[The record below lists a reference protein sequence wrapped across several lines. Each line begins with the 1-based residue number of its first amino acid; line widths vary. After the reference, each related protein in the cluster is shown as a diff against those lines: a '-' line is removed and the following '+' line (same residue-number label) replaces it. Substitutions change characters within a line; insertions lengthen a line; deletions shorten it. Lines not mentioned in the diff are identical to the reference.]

1 MLSIIKMRRIW
12 CVLVLTQYVT
22 VAFDLGCDDGTY
34 GQNCSEMCGNCL
46 NNSVCDPVNG
56 SCPSGCDK
64 GFMGLRCIEIDYINL
79 AIQHGCTSYS
89 WNISMDLALLQQ
101 KFPNI
106 TESDVFLGG
115 SSCKGVINGTLLEF
129 EYDFTQCHTSKQKHD
144 DFFVYNNRLVYAK
157 FDEDNAMIIRQH
169 IWEYEVECDLVTS
182 GQSSSHI
189 HHGVHHDHAIT
200 VQNNINLA
208 FYSDANFADQIKG
221 NPVEVHTG
229 DNVYVK
235 VFTTI
240 ADWSMKLRLHSC
252 FTRQTSS
259 GAATNYFLIK
269 DGCEV
274 DKYTHIMSQST
285 HETTFMFQDFE
296 YSSDLEGL
304 DVFCNA
310 TLCDTSDFTP
320 RCMQSCN
327 RLFQRPNVVG

>member
-1 MLSIIKMRRIW
+1 
-12 CVLVLTQYVT
+12 
-22 VAFDLGCDDGTY
+22 
-34 GQNCSEMCGNCL
+34 
-46 NNSVCDPVNG
+46 
-56 SCPSGCDK
+56 
-64 GFMGLRCIEIDYINL
+64 MGLRCIEIDYINL

-169 IWEYEVECDLVTS
+169 IWD
-182 GQSSSHI
+182 
-189 HHGVHHDHAIT
+189 
-200 VQNNINLA
+200 
-208 FYSDANFADQIKG
+208 DANFADQIKG

-240 ADWSMKLRLHSC
+240 ADWSMKLRLHS
-252 FTRQTSS
+252 
-259 GAATNYFLIK
+259 
-269 DGCEV
+269 CEV